1 MGTQDLD
8 TEYEASPQEH
18 VRRQV
23 AEYEAS
29 RGERANTMRGLPIVV
44 VTMRGARSGKIRK
57 VPLMRVEHDGTY
69 VAVASQGGA
78 PRHPQWYHN
87 LLAHPE
93 VRVQDGATV
102 VAARARVA
110 TGEERARWWERAV
123 AAFPNY
129 AQYQERTEREIPVFL
144 LEPTAE

>member
-1 MGTQDLD
+1 MGIQELG

-29 RGERANTMRGLPIVV
+29 QGKRANTMKGLPIVV
-44 VTMRGARSGKIRK
+44 VTMRGARSGKVRK

-78 PRHPQWYHN
+78 PSHPQWYHN

-93 VRVQDGATV
+93 VRVQDGAEV
-102 VAARARVA
+102 VAARARVV
-110 TGEERARWWERAV
+110 TGEERVQWWERAV

-129 AQYQERTEREIPVFL
+129 ADYQQRTDREIPVFL
-144 LEPTAE
+144 LERTGE